1 MNRDGLFTIGEI
13 AKLFSLSTGIIR
25 HYESIGLILPEKTDP
40 ETGYR
45 YYSVRQFEPFNTVRY
60 LRTLGMTLDEIGVF
74 LKNRD
79 VSVMREMLMHQR
91 EITVK
96 KQAELE
102 KIRTNIDRRLAD
114 LDDALSGGF
123 NEVTRSVLAPCTMAV
138 LTRPITLHSGLDLE
152 EPIRELEGSVHNTAV
167 FLGKV
172 GVGISAEKLK
182 KGEIG
187 EYDCVFLMLDEGDEI
202 TGNTVSFPSLDCVS
216 VRFSGS
222 HTEAPPYYK
231 KLREFMKQ
239 NGLSP
244 AGFSR
249 EITLIDYGLTSDTSK
264 FATKISVPVKPET
277 DTI

>member
-79 VSVMREMLMHQR
+79 VSVMREMLLHQR

-102 KIRTNIDRRLAD
+102 KIKTNIDRRLAD

-123 NEVTRSVLAPCTMAV
+123 NEVTRTVLAPCTMAV
-138 LTRPITLHSGLDLE
+138 LTRPIKLHSGLDLE

-182 KGEIG
+182 KGKFG
-187 EYDCVFLMLDEGDEI
+187 EYDCVFLMLDEGDEV
-202 TGNTVSFPSLDCVS
+202 TGKTVSFPALDCVS
-216 VRFSGS
+216 IRFAGS
-222 HTEAPPYYK
+222 HTEAPLYYE
-231 KLREFMKQ
+231 KLREFMKR

-249 EITLIDYGLTSDTSK
+249 EITLIDYGLTGDTSK

-277 DTI
+277 DIK

>member
-74 LKNRD
+74 MKNRD
-79 VSVMREMLMHQR
+79 ISVMREMLLHQR

-102 KIRTNIDRRLAD
+102 KIKANINRRLAD

-123 NEVTRSVLAPCTMAV
+123 DEVTRTVLAPCTMAV
-138 LTRPITLHSGLDLE
+138 LMRPITLHSGLDLE

-172 GVGISAEKLK
+172 GVGISAEKLE
-182 KGEIG
+182 KGKFD
-187 EYDCVFLMLDEGDEI
+187 EYDCVFLMLDEGDEF
-202 TGNTVSFPSLDCVS
+202 TGNTVSFPALDCVS
-216 VRFSGS
+216 IRFSGS
-222 HTEAPPYYK
+222 HTEAPLYYK

-249 EITLIDYGLTSDTSK
+249 EITLIDYGLTGDTSK